1 MGYNFFAM
9 MSRMKYIERWALMRN
24 SRPEN
29 ISEHSLEVSMIAH
42 GIAVIAN
49 KRFGKNINAE
59 KVALIALYHDAPEII
74 TGDMPTPVKYYNSDI
89 KGAYK
94 QVEEVACNRL
104 LNMLPKDLREEYE
117 NLFIKKDEDEYLW
130 KIVKAADKISA
141 LIKCIEEENAG
152 NSEFVSA
159 QMTLR
164 KAVDQIDMEEVKEF
178 LKEFMPS
185 FGMTLDELQYS

>member
-49 KRFGKNINAE
+49 KRLGKNINAE

-141 LIKCIEEENAG
+141 LIKCIEEGNAG

-178 LKEFMPS
+178 MKEFMPS

>member
-178 LKEFMPS
+178 MKEFMPS